1 MTSDAIPGTGP
12 LSREQIEAIE
22 ATLLPTLDRHHLR
35 LQAHCLATF
44 QHMARPA
51 VQGPLPNRQRW
62 QSWCKQQPQLFDD
75 PDFLELLMIQF
86 TVIATQLEDL
96 ANNLGISPLELSLD
110 DLIRHSESDS
120 RQRLE
125 SSKSS

>member
-62 QSWCKQQPQLFDD
+62 QSWCKQQSQLVDD

>member
-62 QSWCKQQPQLFDD
+62 QSWYKQQPQLVDD

>member
-1 MTSDAIPGTGP
+1 
-12 LSREQIEAIE
+12 
-22 ATLLPTLDRHHLR
+22 
-35 LQAHCLATF
+35 
-44 QHMARPA
+44 MARPA
-51 VQGPLPNRQRW
+51 VRGPLPNRQRW
-62 QSWCKQQPQLFDD
+62 QSWCKQQPQLVDD